1 MGCQLAQ
8 LVSPFFGVLFNV
20 VTLTSVL
27 QVKGREFMIKIQGL
41 TKVYPTGKAA
51 LNCATYL
58 LLSGSQAAGQG
69 RWIPWM
75 F

>member
-1 MGCQLAQ
+1 MPAGSAGFSFFWSSLQRSDPHFRLA
-8 LVSPFFGVLFNV
+8 GE
-20 VTLTSVL
+20 
-27 QVKGREFMIKIQGL
+27 GREFMIKIQGL
-41 TKVYPTGKAA
+41 TKVDPTGKAA

-58 LLSGSQAAGQG
+58 LLSGSQGAGPG